1 MAFSNAE
8 RARRQPITSVNS
20 QWGVPTKLPP
30 NRSQRGA
37 LTAARANGKR
47 EEAEPSRAHSFYCG
61 RQQRGVAGSCPQ
73 TRAGLAGSPWDP
85 QARVSLDRVP
95 MGSPTSSGP
104 RSWSPETCVGL
115 DRVPMGSSHPG
126 DPGLSPR
133 RVPKRGVPTGSVSSP
148 WMGPIGSPNPGDL
161 RPGPHGVPN
170 TGNPGSVPHV
180 FPIQNGVG
188 RSVSPFRGVP
198 APHGVPGAHHRGHPH
213 AVSPPI

>member
-47 EEAEPSRAHSFYCG
+47 EEAEPSSAHSFYCG

-95 MGSPTSSGP
+95 MGS
-104 RSWSPETCVGL
+104 
-115 DRVPMGSSHPG
+115 SHPG

-148 WMGPIGSPNPGDL
+148 WTGPIGSPNPGDL